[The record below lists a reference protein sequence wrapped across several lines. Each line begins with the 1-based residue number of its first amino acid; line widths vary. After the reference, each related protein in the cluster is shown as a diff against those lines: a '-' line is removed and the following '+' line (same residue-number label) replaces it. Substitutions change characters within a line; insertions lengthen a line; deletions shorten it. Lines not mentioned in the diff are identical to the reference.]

1 MLPVHQF
8 QNLPRKETSKN
19 ERGVTDP
26 NARFCPKSPRYF
38 GTTATA
44 TVPARVA
51 SNSVASEI
59 RAQQNGFE

>member
-1 MLPVHQF
+1 MHGSATAQVRTLVDRYWPF
-8 QNLPRKETSKN
+8 
-19 ERGVTDP
+19 
-26 NARFCPKSPRYF
+26 PKSPRYF